1 MAIDAIWTKRVEQ
14 WQRSGLSSEKFAT
27 GKSFTGAGL
36 RHMAHRL
43 RREGQPGKVPE
54 IALARVVTSSA
65 TSGDETAVV
74 LDVDGVRVEV
84 RRGASRDALALVLD
98 VLTRSGR

>member
-14 WQRSGLSSEKFAT
+14 WQRSGLSSEKFAA

-43 RREGQPGKVPE
+43 RRENPAGAGPE
-54 IALARVVTSSA
+54 IALARVVTSRA
-65 TSGDETAVV
+65 TSADETAVI
-74 LDVDGVRVEV
+74 LDVGGVRVEV
-84 RRGASRDALALVLD
+84 RSGASREALALVLD
-98 VLTRSGR
+98 VLTSAR